1 MPIALEQVTHAYA
14 TQSPGTNP
22 ALSDVSLVIQDGEFL
37 GVIGHTGSGKSTLV
51 QLMCGL
57 LQPTHG
63 HVRVDGLDLAD
74 RASRKVIRQRVGMVF
89 QYPEHQLFADT
100 VADDIAFGP
109 RAHGVPADDIEH
121 RVTDALELV
130 GLDICT
136 VGHRSPFELSG
147 GQMRR
152 VAIAG
157 VLASEPTL
165 LILDEPMAGLD
176 PEGRTEMRAL
186 LSLLNRNGITVVM
199 VSHDMDDIA
208 ALADRVLVLRNG
220 SVFAQGTP
228 GEVFSHAVELREI
241 GLGVPHAV
249 RFAHRL
255 VDCGVL
261 PESGVFT
268 ADALAQAVA
277 TALGSIPTGKVS

>member
-1 MPIALEQVTHAYA
+1 MPVVLEQVTHAYA
-14 TQSPGTNP
+14 SQSPATNP
-22 ALSDVSLVIQDGEFL
+22 ALSDVSLSIDDGEFL

-51 QLMCGL
+51 QLMSGL

-63 HVRVDGLDLAD
+63 RVVVDGRDLAD
-74 RASRKVIRQRVGMVF
+74 RASRKVVRQRIGMVF

-109 RAHGVPADDIEH
+109 RALGLPACDLER
-121 RVTDALELV
+121 RVADAIELV
-130 GLDICT
+130 GMDICT

-157 VLASEPTL
+157 VLAAEPTL

-176 PEGRTEMRAL
+176 PEGRCEMRAL
-186 LSLLNRNGITVVM
+186 LRRLNREGVTVVM

-208 ALADRVLVLRNG
+208 ALADRVLVLRYG
-220 SVFAQGTP
+220 RTFAHGTP
-228 GEVFSHAVELREI
+228 GEVFSRATELREI

-249 RFAHRL
+249 RFAARL
-255 VDCGVL
+255 VACGVL
-261 PESGVFT
+261 TETRAFT
-268 ADALAQAVA
+268 AGALAEAVA
-277 TALGSIPTGKVS
+277 AAFGVTPPGEAI

>member
-1 MPIALEQVTHAYA
+1 MPVALEQVTHAYA

-22 ALSDVSLVIQDGEFL
+22 ALSDISLVIDDGEFL

-51 QLMCGL
+51 QLLSGL
-57 LQPTHG
+57 LQPTSG
-63 HVRVDGLDLAD
+63 HVSVDGLDLSD
-74 RASRKVIRQRVGMVF
+74 RASRKMVRQRIGMVF

-109 RAHGVPADDIEH
+109 RALGISTAAIERH
-121 RVTDALELV
+121 VTDALELV

-136 VGHRSPFELSG
+136 IGHRSPFELSG

-157 VLASEPTL
+157 VLATEPTL

-176 PEGRTEMRAL
+176 PEGRAEMRAL
-186 LSLLNRNGITVVM
+186 LTRLNRNGVTVVM

-208 ALADRVLVLRNG
+208 ALADRVLVLRYG
-220 SVFAQGTP
+220 RTFAHGTP
-228 GEVFSHAVELREI
+228 GEVFSRSADLREI
-241 GLGVPHAV
+241 GLGVPHAA
-249 RFAHRL
+249 RFAARL
-255 VDCGVL
+255 MECGVL
-261 PESGVFT
+261 TETGVFT
-268 ADALAQAVA
+268 ADALAHAVA
-277 TALGSIPTGKVS
+277 TALGSTPSNEVN